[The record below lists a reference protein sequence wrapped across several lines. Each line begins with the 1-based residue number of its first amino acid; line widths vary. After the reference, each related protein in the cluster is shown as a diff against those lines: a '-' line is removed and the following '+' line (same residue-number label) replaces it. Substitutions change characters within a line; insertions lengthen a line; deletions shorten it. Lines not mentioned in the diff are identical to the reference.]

1 MVHVPAAASRDGFD
15 RSLFTGQGKPD
26 TLSETNAFAW
36 SPRRGKLMTYVRP
49 ALLGGLMVL
58 SILAAGCRSDSESS
72 SSSDTAGS
80 SSREGASFTEDAAL
94 AQRAAV
100 IFIEMEHIDIGKGTI
115 EEVASAD
122 VTALALDGCYAKIYW
137 LVHTAATCD
146 KFIETLQTALNAYA
160 TVDFYMIAHAGV
172 QYFWGHFDNRF
183 YVDDILALKG
193 LDNIDHLRL
202 AFLLGCHTWGL
213 TDEFIEIGAKAAV
226 GSDIVQQSW
235 PFYPLFLYNFATR
248 GYPLG
253 EAVNASMT
261 PLWDKFKVRGDASLR
276 LKS

>member
-1 MVHVPAAASRDGFD
+1 
-15 RSLFTGQGKPD
+15 
-26 TLSETNAFAW
+26 
-36 SPRRGKLMTYVRP
+36 
-49 ALLGGLMVL
+49 
-58 SILAAGCRSDSESS
+58 
-72 SSSDTAGS
+72 
-80 SSREGASFTEDAAL
+80 
-94 AQRAAV
+94 
-100 IFIEMEHIDIGKGTI
+100 
-115 EEVASAD
+115 
-122 VTALALDGCYAKIYW
+122 
-137 LVHTAATCD
+137 
-146 KFIETLQTALNAYA
+146 
-160 TVDFYMIAHAGV
+160 VDFYMIAHAGV

>member
-1 MVHVPAAASRDGFD
+1 MEHVPAAAARDGLY
-15 RSLFTGQGKPD
+15 RSLFREQGKPGV
-26 TLSETNAFAW
+26 LSETFAFA
-36 SPRRGKLMTYVRP
+36 LACIRP
-49 ALLGGLMVL
+49 ALLCTLMVL
-58 SILAAGCRSDSESS
+58 LALGAGCNSGSGSS
-72 SSSDTAGS
+72 SSSNAAGS
-80 SSREGASFTEDAAL
+80 ASQEGTSSTEDTAL

-100 IFIEMEHIDIGKGTI
+100 IFIEMEHMDIGKGTV

-122 VTALALDGCYAKIYW
+122 VTELTLDGCYAKIYW
-137 LVHTAATCD
+137 LVNTDATCD
-146 KFIETLQTALNAYA
+146 KFIETLQTALNTYA

-253 EAVNASMT
+253 KAVDASMT
-261 PLWDKFKVRGDASLR
+261 PLWDNFKVRGDTSLR